1 MPDYEEFE
9 IDSKV
14 LYMVVASDGLWDV
27 CEDQEA
33 VEICKDCVSSK
44 DMAKKLTSHALACGS
59 KDNISV
65 LVIKF

>member
-1 MPDYEEFE
+1 
-9 IDSKV
+9 
-14 LYMVVASDGLWDV
+14 MVVASDGLWDV

-33 VEICKDCVSSK
+33 VEICKNCLSSK
-44 DMAKKLTSHALACGS
+44 DMAKKLSSHSLASGS

>member
-1 MPDYEEFE
+1 
-9 IDSKV
+9 
-14 LYMVVASDGLWDV
+14 MVVASDGLWDV